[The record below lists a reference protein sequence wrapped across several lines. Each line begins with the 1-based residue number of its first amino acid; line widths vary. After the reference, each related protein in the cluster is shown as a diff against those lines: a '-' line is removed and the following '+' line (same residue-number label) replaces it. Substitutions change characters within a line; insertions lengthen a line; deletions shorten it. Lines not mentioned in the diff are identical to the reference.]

1 MLSFGRSRSD
11 GVGNRSWLVKKSR
24 VLTPARWVFIS
35 LKWESSISAMNET
48 NRCKREVSCFLN
60 AMATKERM
68 PPDHVSNG
76 AVGGTR
82 VT

>member
-1 MLSFGRSRSD
+1 
-11 GVGNRSWLVKKSR
+11 
-24 VLTPARWVFIS
+24 
-35 LKWESSISAMNET
+35 MNET
-48 NRCKREVSCFLN
+48 NRCKREVCCFLN

-76 AVGGTR
+76 AVGGNR